1 MESELAKYFGTLGVG
16 GAIAGLIFYFYRKD
30 VKQYTDLWKNVT
42 NELIGVVKDNTAS
55 NIKLIVL
62 LENQERNSIRKTDI
76 FELKEALMSRRR
88 DESSNGESDPREV
101 GTSKET

>member
-1 MESELAKYFGTLGVG
+1 MESELAKYFATLGVG
-16 GAIAGLIFYFYRKD
+16 GAIGALIFYFYRKD

-42 NELIGVVKDNTAS
+42 NELIGVIKDNTAS

-88 DESSNGESDPREV
+88 DDPHNGEEH
-101 GTSKET
+101 